1 MVICVIIFLIYISEA
16 WMRENVSVIIIICC
30 TLPRK
35 TDLDCLTTRCL
46 IIMCKL
52 IMLQVLL
59 CMIVFYTHWRPKSVL
74 YSGI

>member
-35 TDLDCLTTRCL
+35 TELDCLTTRRL

-52 IMLQVLL
+52 IMLQVYTSVLL
-59 CMIVFYTHWRPKSVL
+59 CMIVFLNSLET
-74 YSGI
+74 